1 MAGPDMAGPVEA
13 KPTSTVLV
21 PSAGAQKGSTMD
33 DLGVRDP
40 FSGVAGI
47 DDQLSFL
54 DDAAIVV
61 VGVVGHDKNTV
72 ILPQILQLGSLHL
85 QVVFAAFT
93 DKREI
98 GIMIAD
104 LRPVLLEQFD

>member
-1 MAGPDMAGPVEA
+1 MEGTVEA
-13 KPTSTVLV
+13 KSDSRPFCCLLV
-21 PSAGAQKGSTMD
+21 AQRGSTTD
-33 DLGVRDP
+33 DLGVLDP
-40 FSGVAGI
+40 FRGVAGI

-61 VGVVGHDKNTV
+61 IGVVGHDKNTV
-72 ILPQILQLGSLHL
+72 ILPQIRQLSSLHL

-93 DKREI
+93 DKREK

-104 LRPVLLEQFD
+104 LSPVLLEQFD

>member
-1 MAGPDMAGPVEA
+1 MAGPVEA
-13 KPTSTVLV
+13 RPILDSLWGVCGT
-21 PSAGAQKGSTMD
+21 QKGSTMN

-61 VGVVGHDKNTV
+61 IGVVGHDKNAV
-72 ILPQILQLGSLHL
+72 ILPQILQLGSFHL

-93 DKREI
+93 DKMEI
-98 GIMIAD
+98 RIMIAD
-104 LRPVLLEQFD
+104 LRPVLLEQF